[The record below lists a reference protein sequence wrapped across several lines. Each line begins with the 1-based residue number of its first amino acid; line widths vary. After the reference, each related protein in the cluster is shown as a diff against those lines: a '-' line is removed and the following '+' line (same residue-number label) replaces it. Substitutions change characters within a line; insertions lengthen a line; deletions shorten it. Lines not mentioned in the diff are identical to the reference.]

1 MGAMCNVD
9 KTTNRFDVDFEKVVS
24 FCLKNTPNFDF
35 KQPNI
40 MRSNRPEDKQFHQKV
55 QHPDVEQQVL

>member
-24 FCLKNTPNFDF
+24 FFCEIPLNLF
-35 KQPNI
+35 
-40 MRSNRPEDKQFHQKV
+40 
-55 QHPDVEQQVL
+55 

>member
-24 FCLKNTPNFDF
+24 FFVKFL
-35 KQPNI
+35 
-40 MRSNRPEDKQFHQKV
+40 
-55 QHPDVEQQVL
+55 